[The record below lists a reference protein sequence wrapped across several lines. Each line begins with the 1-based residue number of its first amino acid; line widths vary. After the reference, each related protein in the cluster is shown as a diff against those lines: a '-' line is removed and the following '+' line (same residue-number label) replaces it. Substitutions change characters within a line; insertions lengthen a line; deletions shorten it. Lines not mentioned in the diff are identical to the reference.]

1 MKQGEFYQ
9 KYTNFGNFNRMTYIY
24 IVSYLDGEI
33 IRDMYWIDIMNN
45 RKYDVTIR
53 EGDSCSE
60 SEIQDKYEICNE
72 MSFRNFI
79 AFVLEARKI
88 EGR

>member
-9 KYTNFGNFNRMTYIY
+9 KHTDFGNFKRITYIY

-53 EGDSCSE
+53 ECDSCSE